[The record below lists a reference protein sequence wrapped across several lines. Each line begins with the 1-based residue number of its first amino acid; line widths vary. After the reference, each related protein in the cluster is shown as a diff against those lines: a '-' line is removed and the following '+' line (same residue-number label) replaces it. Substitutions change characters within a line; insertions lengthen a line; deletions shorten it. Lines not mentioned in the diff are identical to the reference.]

1 METTFRIT
9 RRFVCLLAAA
19 ILAYCGCSEIPEIPP
34 WLLDWPEPV
43 TTLESR
49 EGDAMLL
56 IFSVSGINASMPH
69 TLWWA
74 WDNDPNSTAVHLQM
88 TRPEP
93 SPDGTFSAD
102 KGLELRLSG
111 YRHGNHILKI
121 LLHNTVTGKD
131 ILASYAVHVE
141 KRPEKTPMYTEP
153 EIVGVN
159 VYPNWQD

>member
-1 METTFRIT
+1 MRTPHYTARKLIIFLVTAIP
-9 RRFVCLLAAA
+9 LL
-19 ILAYCGCSEIPEIPP
+19 CGCHDIPSPPP

-56 IFSVSGINASMPH
+56 IFSVNGINASMPH

-93 SPDGTFSAD
+93 GPNGTFSAD
-102 KGLELRLSG
+102 KELELRLSG

-121 LLHNTVTGKD
+121 LLHNTVTEKD

-141 KRPEKTPMYTEP
+141 KRPEKTPLYTEP
-153 EIVGVN
+153 EIVGVK